1 MEKCIIIIWEII
13 WSEVETMLFN
23 ENMSSKDAQKILFD
37 YAEKHRGED
46 MEEVKKEYR
55 EVLPKIIRREMKENE
70 GWLTE

>member
-1 MEKCIIIIWEII
+1 
-13 WSEVETMLFN
+13 MLFN